1 MPLITHNR
9 SRTTI
14 LLIFALALTFAK
26 AVPAQDY
33 KEAYPGV
40 EYAQV
45 SRVIDG
51 KNVNFNLLRLDLKK
65 VRLDVVHALDSA
77 IGTETTSSLA
87 KRHNAVAAINA
98 GFFRLDNSIF
108 AGDAAGV
115 LMINHKLLSES
126 SKNRS
131 ALFIANTPS
140 ETVASFARITIG
152 SSFRVGGKDF
162 TFTGVNRERRADDL
176 IEYTPEFNT
185 TTLSEGKGLEIEVRN
200 GRVRSILDG
209 SGGSKIPDDGFVISA
224 TGKWRLVLQKVVR
237 PGMSV
242 ERFSGVSHPLG
253 SIDVFPSELTI
264 ATDRAF
270 SSAEDVTNGVPRLI
284 RGGKIDITW
293 KEEEASKDFVETRHP
308 RTAVANLKDG
318 KFLMLTADGR
328 SEASGGIDL
337 YDLADF
343 LLELGAVDALNLDG
357 GGSTTMVLDGKVVNH
372 PSDKGGERK
381 IGDALI
387 VTLRK

>member
-1 MPLITHNR
+1 MRSISHNR
-9 SRTTI
+9 NRTTI
-14 LLIFALALTFAK
+14 LMIFAIALALAG
-26 AVPAQDY
+26 AVSAQEY
-33 KEAYPGV
+33 REVHPGV
-40 EYAQV
+40 EYAKV

-51 KNVNFNLLRLDLKK
+51 KNVNFDLLRLDLKK
-65 VRLDVVHALDSA
+65 VRLDVVHAMDSA

-115 LMINHKLLSES
+115 LMIDRKLLSES
-126 SKNRS
+126 SKNRT
-131 ALFIANTPS
+131 ALFVSNKPT
-140 ETVASFARITIG
+140 ETSISFAQININD
-152 SSFRVGGKDF
+152 SFRVGGKTFDF
-162 TFTGVNRERRADDL
+162 TGINRERGKDDL

-185 TTLSEGKGLEIEVRN
+185 TTLADGRGLEIVVRN
-200 GRVRSILDG
+200 GRVQKIIDG
-209 SGGSKIPDDGFVISA
+209 YGGSNIPDGGYVISA
-224 TGKWRLVLQKVVR
+224 TGKWRVALLKAIR
-237 PGMSV
+237 PESRV
-242 ERFSGVSHPLG
+242 ELFIGVSYHPRANEG
-253 SIDVFPSELTI
+253 FPSELTR
-264 ATDRAF
+264 ATVGAF
-270 SSAEDVTNGVPRLI
+270 SAAEDVTNGVPRLI
-284 RGGKIDITW
+284 SGGKIDITW
-293 KEEEASKDFVETRHP
+293 KEEGASKSFVETRHP

-318 KFLMLTADGR
+318 RFLMLTADGR
-328 SEASGGIDL
+328 SEVSGGIDL

-387 VTLRK
+387 VTLR

>member
-1 MPLITHNR
+1 MITHNR
-9 SRTTI
+9 NRTTI
-14 LLIFALALTFAK
+14 LLIFALALVFAK
-26 AVPAQDY
+26 AVPAQEY
-33 KEAYPGV
+33 REVHPGV
-40 EYAQV
+40 EYARV

-65 VRLDVVHALDSA
+65 VRLDVVHAMDSA

-108 AGDAAGV
+108 AGDNVGYLTIDGYVWSEPTMERGAIGIINRRKKTEVFLDRWRFAGYLRLKSGDRPDVLMGLNREINGDEVVAYTPAFGTLAPRTGDVRLVIRKGRVVGECLDTCEIPKNGFVLVGNGARSNILKQLKTGDRVQTVWDIVSKNNAYPAYRIEDAVAGV
-115 LMINHKLLSES
+115 
-126 SKNRS
+126 
-131 ALFIANTPS
+131 P
-140 ETVASFARITIG
+140 
-152 SSFRVGGKDF
+152 
-162 TFTGVNRERRADDL
+162 
-176 IEYTPEFNT
+176 
-185 TTLSEGKGLEIEVRN
+185 
-200 GRVRSILDG
+200 
-209 SGGSKIPDDGFVISA
+209 
-224 TGKWRLVLQKVVR
+224 Q
-237 PGMSV
+237 
-242 ERFSGVSHPLG
+242 
-253 SIDVFPSELTI
+253 
-264 ATDRAF
+264 
-270 SSAEDVTNGVPRLI
+270 LI
-284 RGGKIDITW
+284 RDGKIDITW
-293 KEEEASKDFVETRHP
+293 KAEEASKDFVETRHP

-328 SEASGGIDL
+328 SEASAGIDL

-357 GGSTTMVLDGKVVNH
+357 GGSTTMVLDDKVVNH

>member
-1 MPLITHNR
+1 MITHNR
-9 SRTTI
+9 NRTTI
-14 LLIFALALTFAK
+14 LLIFALALVFAK
-26 AVPAQDY
+26 AVPAQEY
-33 KEAYPGV
+33 REVHPGV
-40 EYAQV
+40 EYARV

-65 VRLDVVHALDSA
+65 VRLDVVHAMDSA

-108 AGDAAGV
+108 AGDNVGYLTIDGYVWSEPTMERGAIGIINRRKKTEVFLDRWRFAGYLRLKSGDRPDV
-115 LMINHKLLSES
+115 LK
-126 SKNRS
+126 
-131 ALFIANTPS
+131 
-140 ETVASFARITIG
+140 
-152 SSFRVGGKDF
+152 
-162 TFTGVNRERRADDL
+162 GVNREIKHDEIVA
-176 IEYTPEFNT
+176 YTPSFGT
-185 TTLSEGKGLEIEVRN
+185 YAPRSGDVRLVIRK
-200 GRVRSILDG
+200 GRVVGECLDTCE
-209 SGGSKIPDDGFVISA
+209 IPKNGFVLVGNGARSNILKQLK
-224 TGKWRLVLQKVVR
+224 TGDRVQTVWDI
-237 PGMSV
+237 
-242 ERFSGVSHPLG
+242 VSKNNAYPAYR
-253 SIDVFPSELTI
+253 I
-264 ATDRAF
+264 
-270 SSAEDVTNGVPRLI
+270 EDAVAGVPQLI
-284 RGGKIDITW
+284 RDGKIDITW
-293 KEEEASKDFVETRHP
+293 KAEEASKDFVETRHP

-328 SEASGGIDL
+328 SEASAGIDL

-357 GGSTTMVLDGKVVNH
+357 GGSTTMVLDDKVVNH